1 MGGYADNLLYVD
13 LTTGR
18 IEVKPLDMAFAR
30 ENIGGLGFGTS
41 IFLDLIKDN
50 PLFDPLS
57 ADNPF
62 ILMTGPLTGCGMD
75 ATARWSVCS
84 KSPLTGYWGDANVG
98 GHFGAR
104 LKLAGYD
111 GIIIT
116 GAAQQPVYLYVND
129 QKVELRDASAYW
141 GQDVYEVT
149 DGLTRGLRD
158 QSPKPGQ
165 VLTIGPAGENLVR
178 FANLIN
184 KKGHAAGRTGL
195 GAVWGAKKLKA
206 IYVAGSGKVNIAQ
219 PQELKALRAELKEIY
234 TESIYISSIKSAGT
248 PAHLD
253 VGIIAGDIPIKNW
266 QMSDWEDIDELGPS
280 SIDEKIHAGDRT
292 CYACTV
298 ACKKNAEVKEGPFK
312 SPKGPGPEYETVA
325 AFGTMCLNAD
335 IESVAKANEIC
346 NRYGMDTI
354 SCGSTIAFAIDC
366 FENGLLT
373 SKETDG
379 LELRWGNS
387 AAIVAMAEKIGKN
400 EGFGAVLAQGS
411 AKAAQHIGKSAEQ
424 YLTTVKGLE
433 APMHDPRNAH
443 GFGLAYGISPR
454 GACHVA
460 SLVYEVEG
468 GAMYVPELPT
478 LADDLPEG
486 SQGRAQLNVACQ
498 DYGMFFS
505 HCAIFCNLGAAPLNA
520 TQAVAMLNHV
530 TGFDYTL
537 EELMQIGRRIW
548 YLKRG
553 LTNLFGARAKDDRL
567 PQRLMTPM
575 TEGPTEG
582 RVPDM
587 ELMLKEFYQLRG
599 LDEEGIP
606 QQRVL
611 KELGLETLAD
621 LLLSQKEEMYHKQR
635 GDGVY

>member
-1 MGGYADNLLYVD
+1 MNGYAGNLLYVD

-18 IEVKPLDMAFAR
+18 IQIKPLDMAFAR
-30 ENIGGLGFGTS
+30 ENIGGLGFGTR
-41 IFLDLIKDN
+41 IFLDLIKDK
-50 PLFDPLS
+50 PRFDTLS

-84 KSPLTGYWGDANVG
+84 KSPLTGYWGEANVG
-98 GHFGAR
+98 GHFGSR

-111 GIIIT
+111 GIVIT
-116 GAAQQPVYLYVND
+116 GAAKKPVYLSIND
-129 QKVELRDASAYW
+129 QRIELRDASAYW
-141 GQDVYEVT
+141 GKDVYAVT
-149 DGLTRGLRD
+149 DALTKDLRA
-158 QSPKPGQ
+158 QSSKPGQ
-165 VLTIGPAGENLVR
+165 VLTIGPAGENKVR

-195 GAVWGAKKLKA
+195 GAVWGSKKLKA
-206 IYVAGSGKVNIAQ
+206 IYVAGSGKLSIAH
-219 PQELKALRAELKEIY
+219 PEKLKALRSELNEIY
-234 TESIYISSIKSAGT
+234 AESIYISSIQSAGT

-266 QMSDWEDIDELGPS
+266 QMSDWEDVDGLGPA
-280 SIDEKIHAGDRT
+280 SIEEKIHAGSRT
-292 CYACTV
+292 CYACRV

-312 SPKGPGPEYETVA
+312 IEKGPGPEYETVA
-325 AFGTMCLNAD
+325 AFGTMCLNSD
-335 IESVAKANEIC
+335 IESVAKANAIC

-373 SKETDG
+373 TEETG
-379 LELRWGNS
+379 GIELRWGNS

-400 EGFGAVLAQGS
+400 EGFGALLAEGS
-411 AKAAQHIGKSAEQ
+411 AKAAARIGKGASR

-443 GFGLAYGISPR
+443 GYGLAYGISPR
-454 GACHVA
+454 GACHEA

-468 GAMYVPELPT
+468 GAMYVPELPE
-478 LADDLPEG
+478 LAEDLPEG
-486 SQGRAQLNVACQ
+486 SEGRAELNVACQ

-505 HCAIFCNLGAAPLNA
+505 NCAIFCNLGAAPLNA
-520 TQAVAMLNHV
+520 TQAVGMLNHV

-537 EELMQIGRRIW
+537 EEVLKIGRRIW

-567 PQRLMTPM
+567 PARLMTPM
-575 TEGPTEG
+575 SEGTTEGS
-582 RVPDM
+582 VPDM
-587 ELMLKEFYQLRG
+587 ELMLKAFYKLRG
-599 LDEEGIP
+599 LNEDGIP
-606 QQRVL
+606 REKVL
-611 KELGLETLAD
+611 RDQDLAALAD
-621 LLLSQKEEMYHKQR
+621 LIYA
-635 GDGVY
+635 

>member
-1 MGGYADNLLYVD
+1 MGGYAGNLLYVD
-13 LTTGR
+13 LTSGR
-18 IEVKPLDMAFAR
+18 VQVKPLDMAFAR
-30 ENIGGLGFGTS
+30 KNIGGLGFGTR
-41 IFLDLIKDN
+41 IFLDLIKSK
-50 PLFDPLS
+50 PRFDALS

-84 KSPLTGYWGDANVG
+84 KSPLTGFWGEANVG
-98 GHFGAR
+98 GYFGSR

-111 GIIIT
+111 GIVIT
-116 GAAQQPVYLYVND
+116 GAAQQPVYLYIND
-129 QKVELRDASAYW
+129 QQIELRDASAYW
-141 GQDVYEVT
+141 GKDVYAVT
-149 DGLTRGLRD
+149 DALTKDLRD
-158 QSPKPGQ
+158 QSSKPGQ
-165 VLTIGPAGENLVR
+165 VLTIGPAGEHRVR

-195 GAVWGAKKLKA
+195 GAVWGSKKLKA
-206 IYVAGSGKVNIAQ
+206 IYVAGSGKLDIAH
-219 PQELKALRAELKEIY
+219 PGKLKALRAQLNKIY
-234 TESIYISSIKSAGT
+234 AESIYISSIQSAGT

-253 VGIIAGDIPIKNW
+253 VGIISGDIPIKNW
-266 QMSDWEDIDELGPS
+266 QMSDWEDIDKLGPA
-280 SIDEKIHAGDRT
+280 SIEEKIHAGGRT

-298 ACKKNAEVKEGPFK
+298 ACKKNAQVKAGPYK
-312 SPKGPGPEYETVA
+312 IEKGPAPEYETVA

-335 IESVAKANEIC
+335 IESVAKANDIC

-354 SCGSTIAFAIDC
+354 SCGATIAFAIEC

-373 SKETDG
+373 TDETDG

-400 EGFGAVLAQGS
+400 EGFGAVLAEGS
-411 AKAAQHIGKSAEQ
+411 AQAAARIGKGASR

-454 GACHVA
+454 GACHEA
-460 SLVYEVEG
+460 SLVFEVEG
-468 GAMYVPELPT
+468 GAMYIPELPA
-478 LADDLPEG
+478 LADELPEG
-486 SQGRAQLNVACQ
+486 SEGRAELNVACQ

-537 EELMQIGRRIW
+537 EEVMKIGRRVW

-567 PQRLMTPM
+567 PARLMTPLN
-575 TEGPTEG
+575 EGPTQG
-582 RVPDM
+582 SVPDM
-587 ELMLKEFYQLRG
+587 ELMLKAFYKLRG
-599 LDEEGIP
+599 LNEEGIP
-606 QQRVL
+606 QEAILR
-611 KELGLETLAD
+611 ELGLDTLAN
-621 LLLSQKEEMYHKQR
+621 LIHSQI
-635 GDGVY
+635 DTTVP

>member
-1 MGGYADNLLYVD
+1 MGGYAGNLLYVD
-13 LTTGR
+13 LTIGR
-18 IEVKPLDMAFAR
+18 IAVKPLDMAFAR
-30 ENIGGLGFGTS
+30 ENIGGLGFAAR
-41 IFLDLIKDN
+41 IFLDLIKAK
-50 PLFDPLS
+50 PRFDALS

-111 GIIIT
+111 GIVIT
-116 GAAQQPVYLYVND
+116 GAAAQPVYLAIND
-129 QKVELRDASAYW
+129 QQVELRDASAYW
-141 GQDVYEVT
+141 GQDVYTVT
-149 DGLTRGLRD
+149 DALTQELRA

-165 VLTIGPAGENLVR
+165 VLAIGPAGENGVR

-206 IYVAGSGKVNIAQ
+206 IHVAGTGKVDIAH
-219 PQELKALRAELKEIY
+219 PGKLKALRSELKAIY
-234 TESIYISSIKSAGT
+234 AESIYISSIQSAGT

-266 QMSDWEDIDELGPS
+266 QMSDWEDFDELGPA
-280 SIDEKIHAGDRT
+280 SIEEKIHAGDRT

-312 SPKGPGPEYETVA
+312 IKKGPGPEYETIA

-354 SCGSTIAFAIDC
+354 SCGATIAFAIDC
-366 FENGLLT
+366 FENGLLST
-373 SKETDG
+373 EETG
-379 LELRWGNS
+379 GIELRWGNA

-400 EGFGAVLAQGS
+400 EGFGAVLAEGS
-411 AKAAQHIGKSAEQ
+411 AKAAESIGKGASR

-443 GFGLAYGISPR
+443 GFGLAYGVSPR
-454 GACHVA
+454 GACHEA
-460 SLVYEVEG
+460 SLVFEVEG
-468 GAMYVPELPT
+468 GAMYVPELPE

-486 SQGRAQLNVACQ
+486 SQGRAELNVACQ

-520 TQAVAMLNHV
+520 TQAVGMLNHV

-537 EELMQIGRRIW
+537 EEVMKIGRRLW

-567 PQRLMTPM
+567 PARLMTPLP
-575 TEGPTEG
+575 EGPTAG
-582 RVPDM
+582 SIPDM
-587 ELMLKEFYQLRG
+587 ELMLKAFYQLRG
-599 LDEEGIP
+599 LNEDGVPRET
-606 QQRVL
+606 VL
-611 KELGLETLAD
+611 REQNLAD
-621 LLLSQKEEMYHKQR
+621 LADLIYTR
-635 GDGVY
+635 TDTTVP

>member
-1 MGGYADNLLYVD
+1 MGGYAGNLIYVD

-18 IEVKPLDMAFAR
+18 IEVKPLDMGFAR
-30 ENIGGLGFGTS
+30 ENIGGLGFGAQ
-41 IFLDLIKDN
+41 IFLELIKDK
-50 PLFDPLS
+50 PHFDPLS

-75 ATARWSVCS
+75 ATARWTVCS

-111 GIIIT
+111 GIVIT
-116 GAAQQPVYLYVND
+116 GAAQQPVYLSIND
-129 QKVELRDASAYW
+129 QQVELRDASAYW
-141 GQDVYEVT
+141 GQDVYTVT
-149 DGLTRGLRD
+149 DALTKDLRAD
-158 QSPKPGQ
+158 SPKPGQ
-165 VLTIGPAGENLVR
+165 VLAIGPAGENGVR

-195 GAVWGAKKLKA
+195 GAVWGFKKLKA
-206 IYVAGSGKVNIAQ
+206 IHVAGTGKLRIAH
-219 PQELKALRAELKEIY
+219 PAKLKALRSELKAIY
-234 TESIYISSIKSAGT
+234 AESIYIGSIQSAGT

-253 VGIIAGDIPIKNW
+253 VGIITGDIPIKNW
-266 QMSDWEDIDELGPS
+266 QMSDWEDFDALGPA
-280 SIDEKIHAGDRT
+280 SIEEKIHAGGRT
-292 CYACTV
+292 CHACTV

-312 SPKGPGPEYETVA
+312 IEKGPGPEYETIA
-325 AFGTMCLNAD
+325 AFGAMCLNAD

-366 FENGLLT
+366 FENGLLSSEDT
-373 SKETDG
+373 G
-379 LELRWGNS
+379 GIELRWGNA
-387 AAIVAMAEKIGKN
+387 AAIVAMVEKIAKN
-400 EGFGAVLAQGS
+400 EGFGAILAEGS
-411 AKAAQHIGKSAEQ
+411 AKAAEIIGKGASR

-443 GFGLAYGISPR
+443 GFGLAYGVSPR
-454 GACHVA
+454 GACHEA
-460 SLVYEVEG
+460 SLVFEVEG
-468 GAMYVPELPT
+468 GAMYVPELPA
-478 LADDLPEG
+478 LADELPEG
-486 SQGRAQLNVACQ
+486 SEGRAELNVACQ

-530 TGFDYTL
+530 TGFNYTL
-537 EELMQIGRRIW
+537 EEVMKIGRRLW

-567 PQRLMTPM
+567 PARLMTPM
-575 TEGPTEG
+575 SEGPTEG
-582 RVPDM
+582 SIPDM
-587 ELMLKEFYQLRG
+587 ERMLKAFYKLRG
-599 LDEEGIP
+599 LNEDGLPRES
-606 QQRVL
+606 VL
-611 KELGLETLAD
+611 REQNLAD
-621 LLLSQKEEMYHKQR
+621 LADLIYT
-635 GDGVY
+635 

>member
-1 MGGYADNLLYVD
+1 MKGYAGSLLYVD
-13 LTTGR
+13 LTSGR
-18 IEVKPLDMAFAR
+18 IQVKPLDLEFAR
-30 ENIGGLGFGTS
+30 KNIGGLGFGTR
-41 IFLDLIKDN
+41 IFLDLIKDA
-50 PLFDPLS
+50 PPFDALS
-57 ADNPF
+57 AHNPF
-62 ILMTGPLTGCGMD
+62 VLMTGPLTGCGMD

-84 KSPLTGYWGDANVG
+84 KSPLTGFWGDANVG

-104 LKLAGYD
+104 LKMAGYD
-111 GIIIT
+111 GIVIT
-116 GAAQQPVYLYVND
+116 GAAEDPVYLFIND
-129 QKVELRDASAYW
+129 QQVELKDASPYW
-141 GQDVYEVT
+141 GKDVYTVT
-149 DGLTRGLRD
+149 DALTKGLRA

-165 VLTIGPAGENLVR
+165 VLTIGPAGENQVR

-195 GAVWGAKKLKA
+195 GAVWGSKKIKA
-206 IYVAGSGKVNIAQ
+206 IYVAGSGKVDIAH
-219 PQELKALRAELKEIY
+219 PEKLKALRSELKEIY
-234 TESIYISSIKSAGT
+234 AESIYISSIKSAGT

-253 VGIIAGDIPIKNW
+253 VGIITGDIPFKNW
-266 QMSDWEDIDELGPS
+266 QMSDWEKVDDLGPA
-280 SIDEKIHAGDRT
+280 SIEAKIHAGDRT

-298 ACKKNAEVKEGPFK
+298 ACKKNAEVKAGPFK
-312 SPKGPGPEYETVA
+312 TQKGPGPEYETVA

-373 SKETDG
+373 TQETDG
-379 LELRWGNS
+379 LELRWGNA
-387 AAIVAMAEKIGKN
+387 AAIVTLAEKIGKK
-400 EGFGAVLAQGS
+400 EGFGALLAEGS
-411 AKAAQHIGKSAEQ
+411 AKAAQRIGKGASRF
-424 YLTTVKGLE
+424 LTTVKGLE

-443 GFGLAYGISPR
+443 GFGLAYGVSPR
-454 GACHVA
+454 GACHEA
-460 SLVYEVEG
+460 SLVYEIEG
-468 GAMYVPELPT
+468 GAMYVPELPE

-486 SQGRAQLNVACQ
+486 SESRAKLNVACQ

-537 EELMQIGRRIW
+537 EEVMEIGRRVW

-567 PQRLMTPM
+567 PPRIMTPM

-582 RVPDM
+582 SVPDM
-587 ELMLKEFYQLRG
+587 ELMLTEFYKLRG
-599 LDEEGIP
+599 LNEEGIP
-606 QQRVL
+606 QEAVL
-611 KELGLETLAD
+611 RELGLETLAD
-621 LLLSQKEEMYHKQR
+621 LFYRKQ
-635 GDGVY
+635 GS

>member
-1 MGGYADNLLYVD
+1 MGGYAGNLLYVD
-13 LTTGR
+13 LTNGQVQ
-18 IEVKPLDMAFAR
+18 VKPLDMAFAR
-30 ENIGGLGFGTS
+30 ENIGGLGFGTR
-41 IFLDLIKDN
+41 IFLGLIKDK
-50 PLFDPLS
+50 PQFEALS

-98 GHFGAR
+98 GHFGSR

-111 GIIIT
+111 GIVIA
-116 GAAQQPVYLYVND
+116 GAAEKPVCLFIND
-129 QKVELRDASAYW
+129 QEVELRDASEYW
-141 GQDVYEVT
+141 GKDVYATT
-149 DGLTRGLRD
+149 DALTKDFRD

-165 VLTIGPAGENLVR
+165 VLTIGPAGEKQVR

-206 IYVAGSGKVNIAQ
+206 IYVAGSGRLDITQ
-219 PQELKALRAELKEIY
+219 PEKLKALRKELKEVY
-234 TESIYISSIKSAGT
+234 ADSIYISSIQSAGT

-253 VGIIAGDIPIKNW
+253 VGIISGDIPIKNW
-266 QMSDWEDIDELGPS
+266 QMSDWEDIAKLGPA
-280 SIDEKIHAGDRT
+280 SIEEKIHAGGRT

-298 ACKKNAEVKEGPFK
+298 ACKKNAQVKAGPYK
-312 SPKGPGPEYETVA
+312 IEKGPAPEYETVA

-335 IESVAKANEIC
+335 IESVAKANDIC

-354 SCGSTIAFAIDC
+354 SCGATIAFAIEC

-373 SKETDG
+373 TDETDG

-387 AAIVAMAEKIGKN
+387 AAIVAMAEKIGQN
-400 EGFGAVLAQGS
+400 EGFGAVLAEGS
-411 AKAAQHIGKSAEQ
+411 AKAAEHIGKGADQ

-454 GACHVA
+454 GACHEA
-460 SLVYEVEG
+460 SLVFEIEG
-468 GAMYVPELPT
+468 GAMYIPELPA
-478 LADDLPEG
+478 LADELPEG
-486 SQGRAQLNVACQ
+486 SQGRAELNVACQ

-537 EELMQIGRRIW
+537 EEVMKIGRRVW

-553 LTNLFGARAKDDRL
+553 LTNFFGARAKDDRL
-567 PQRLMTPM
+567 PARLMTPLN
-575 TEGPTEG
+575 EGPTQG
-582 RVPDM
+582 SVPDM
-587 ELMLKEFYQLRG
+587 ELMLKAFYKLRG
-599 LDEEGIP
+599 LKEDGLP
-606 QQRVL
+606 QEAVL
-611 KELGLETLAD
+611 RELGLAELAD
-621 LLLSQKEEMYHKQR
+621 LLYPEAEQTALSTKE
-635 GDGVY
+635 V

>member
-1 MGGYADNLLYVD
+1 MGGYAGNLLYVD
-13 LTTGR
+13 LTTGQ
-18 IEVKPLDMAFAR
+18 IQMKPLDMAFAR
-30 ENIGGLGFGTS
+30 QNIGGLGFGTS
-41 IFLDLIKDN
+41 IFLDLIKN
-50 PLFDPLS
+50 KPRFDALS

-84 KSPLTGYWGDANVG
+84 KSPLTGYWGDSNVG
-98 GHFGAR
+98 GHFGSR

-111 GIIIT
+111 GIVIT
-116 GAAQQPVYLYVND
+116 GAAEQPVYLFIND
-129 QKVELRDASAYW
+129 QEVALRDAFDLW
-141 GQDVYEVT
+141 GKDVYATT
-149 DGLTRGLRD
+149 DALTKGLRD
-158 QSPKPGQ
+158 QSSKPGQ
-165 VLTIGPAGENLVR
+165 VLTIGPAGENQVR

-206 IYVAGSGKVNIAQ
+206 IYVAGSGSIDIAHPEKLKV
-219 PQELKALRAELKEIY
+219 LRTELKEIY
-234 TESIYISSIKSAGT
+234 DESIYISSIRLAGT

-253 VGIIAGDIPIKNW
+253 VGIISGDIPIKNW
-266 QMSDWEDIDELGPS
+266 QMSDWEDFDKLAPA
-280 SIDEKIHAGDRT
+280 SIEKTIHAGGRT
-292 CYACTV
+292 CYGCTV
-298 ACKKNAEVKEGPFK
+298 ACKKNAQVKEGPYK
-312 SPKGPGPEYETVA
+312 TEKGAAPEYETVA

-335 IESVAKANEIC
+335 IESVAKANDIC

-354 SCGSTIAFAIDC
+354 SCGTTIAFAIDC

-373 SKETDG
+373 TQETDG

-387 AAIVAMAEKIGKN
+387 AAIVAMAEKIGEN
-400 EGFGAVLAQGS
+400 EGFGAILAKGS
-411 AKAAQHIGKSAEQ
+411 GKAAKHIGKGADQ

-443 GFGLAYGISPR
+443 GFGLAFGVSPR
-454 GACHVA
+454 GACHEA
-460 SLVYEVEG
+460 SLVFEVEG
-468 GAMYVPELPT
+468 GAMYVPELPE
-478 LADDLPEG
+478 LAEELPEG
-486 SQGRAQLNVACQ
+486 SERRARLNVACQ

-537 EELMQIGRRIW
+537 EEVMKIGRKVW

-567 PQRLMTPM
+567 PARLMTPM
-575 TEGPTEG
+575 REGPTQG
-582 RVPDM
+582 SVPDM
-587 ELMLKEFYQLRG
+587 DLMLNEFYQLRG
-599 LDEEGIP
+599 FREDGLP
-606 QQRVL
+606 QKAVL
-611 KELGLETLAD
+611 QELGLTSLAD
-621 LLLSQKEEMYHKQR
+621 LLFPNK
-635 GDGVY
+635 

>member
-1 MGGYADNLLYVD
+1 MKGYAGSLLYVD
-13 LTTGR
+13 LTSGR
-18 IEVKPLDMAFAR
+18 IQVKPLDLEFAR
-30 ENIGGLGFGTS
+30 KNIGGLGFGTR
-41 IFLDLIKDN
+41 IFLDLIKDA
-50 PLFDPLS
+50 PPFDALS
-57 ADNPF
+57 AHNPF
-62 ILMTGPLTGCGMD
+62 VLMTGPLTGCGMD

-84 KSPLTGYWGDANVG
+84 KSPLTGFWGDANVG

-104 LKLAGYD
+104 LKMAGYD
-111 GIIIT
+111 GIVIT
-116 GAAQQPVYLYVND
+116 GAAEDPVYLFIND
-129 QKVELRDASAYW
+129 QQVELKDASPYW
-141 GQDVYEVT
+141 GKDVYTVT
-149 DGLTRGLRD
+149 DALTKGLRA

-165 VLTIGPAGENLVR
+165 VLTIGPAGENQVR

-195 GAVWGAKKLKA
+195 GAVWGSKKIKA
-206 IYVAGSGKVNIAQ
+206 IYVAGSGKVDIAH
-219 PQELKALRAELKEIY
+219 PEKLKALRSELKEIY
-234 TESIYISSIKSAGT
+234 AESIYISSIKSAGT

-253 VGIIAGDIPIKNW
+253 VGIITGDIPFKNW
-266 QMSDWEDIDELGPS
+266 QMSDWEKVDDLGPA
-280 SIDEKIHAGDRT
+280 SIEAKIHAGDRT

-298 ACKKNAEVKEGPFK
+298 ACKKNAEVKAGPFK
-312 SPKGPGPEYETVA
+312 TQKGPGPEYETVA

-373 SKETDG
+373 TQETDG
-379 LELRWGNS
+379 LELRWGNA
-387 AAIVAMAEKIGKN
+387 AAIVTLAEKIGKK
-400 EGFGAVLAQGS
+400 EGFGALLAEGS
-411 AKAAQHIGKSAEQ
+411 AKAAQRIGKGASRF
-424 YLTTVKGLE
+424 LTTVKGLE

-443 GFGLAYGISPR
+443 GFGLAYGVSPR
-454 GACHVA
+454 GACHEA
-460 SLVYEVEG
+460 SLVYEIEG
-468 GAMYVPELPT
+468 GAMYVPELPE

-486 SQGRAQLNVACQ
+486 SESRAKLNVACQ

-537 EELMQIGRRIW
+537 EEVMEIGRRVW

-553 LTNLFGARAKDDRL
+553 LTNIFGARAKDDRL
-567 PQRLMTPM
+567 PPRIMTPM

-582 RVPDM
+582 SVPDM
-587 ELMLKEFYQLRG
+587 ELMLKEFYKLRG
-599 LDEEGIP
+599 LNEEGIP
-606 QQRVL
+606 QEAVL
-611 KELGLETLAD
+611 RELGLETLAD
-621 LLLSQKEEMYHKQR
+621 LFYRKHGS
-635 GDGVY
+635 

>member
-1 MGGYADNLLYVD
+1 MSGYAGNLLYVD
-13 LTTGR
+13 LTIGR
-18 IEVKPLDMAFAR
+18 IEVKPLDMGFAR
-30 ENIGGLGFGTS
+30 ENIGGLGFGARV
-41 IFLDLIKDN
+41 FLELIKDK
-50 PLFDPLS
+50 PRFDALS

-111 GIIIT
+111 GIVIT
-116 GAAQQPVYLYVND
+116 GAAEQPVYLSIND
-129 QKVELRDASAYW
+129 QQVELRDAAAYW
-141 GQDVYEVT
+141 GQDVYTVT
-149 DGLTRGLRD
+149 DALTRELRA

-165 VLTIGPAGENLVR
+165 VLAIGPAGENGVR

-184 KKGHAAGRTGL
+184 KKGHAAGRTGM
-195 GAVWGAKKLKA
+195 GAVWGSKKLKA
-206 IYVAGSGKVNIAQ
+206 IHVAGTGKLDIAH
-219 PQELKALRAELKEIY
+219 PGKLKALRAELKKVY
-234 TESIYISSIKSAGT
+234 AESIYISSIQSAGT

-266 QMSDWEDIDELGPS
+266 QMSDWEDFDALGPA
-280 SIDEKIHAGDRT
+280 SIEEKIHAGDRT

-312 SPKGPGPEYETVA
+312 VKKGPGPEYETIA

-354 SCGSTIAFAIDC
+354 SCGATIAFAIDC

-373 SKETDG
+373 RKETDG
-379 LELRWGNS
+379 LELRWGNA
-387 AAIVAMAEKIGKN
+387 AAIVAMTEKIGKN
-400 EGFGAVLAQGS
+400 EGFGAILAEGS
-411 AKAAQHIGKSAEQ
+411 AKAAEAIGKGASQ

-443 GFGLAYGISPR
+443 GFGLAYGVSPR
-454 GACHVA
+454 GACHEA
-460 SLVYEVEG
+460 SLVFEVEG
-468 GAMYVPELPT
+468 GAMYVPELPE

-486 SQGRAQLNVACQ
+486 SEGRAELNVACQ

-520 TQAVAMLNHV
+520 TQAVGMLNHV

-537 EELMQIGRRIW
+537 EEVLQIGRRLW

-567 PQRLMTPM
+567 PARLMTPLS
-575 TEGPTEG
+575 EGPTEG
-582 RVPDM
+582 SIPDM
-587 ELMLKEFYQLRG
+587 ELMLKEFYKLRG
-599 LDEEGIP
+599 LSEDGIP
-606 QQRVL
+606 RETVL
-611 KELGLETLAD
+611 REQNLADLAD
-621 LLLSQKEEMYHKQR
+621 LLYTR
-635 GDGVY
+635 TDTTAP

>member
-1 MGGYADNLLYVD
+1 MGGYAGNLLYVD
-13 LTTGR
+13 LTSGR
-18 IEVKPLDMAFAR
+18 VQVKPLDMAFAR
-30 ENIGGLGFGTS
+30 KNIGGLGFGTR
-41 IFLDLIKDN
+41 IFLDLIKSK
-50 PLFDPLS
+50 PRFDALS

-84 KSPLTGYWGDANVG
+84 KSPLTGFWGEANVG
-98 GHFGAR
+98 GYFGSR

-111 GIIIT
+111 GIVIT
-116 GAAQQPVYLYVND
+116 GAAQQPVYLYIND
-129 QKVELRDASAYW
+129 QQIELRDASAYW
-141 GQDVYEVT
+141 GKDVYFVT
-149 DGLTRGLRD
+149 DALTKDLRD
-158 QSPKPGQ
+158 QSSKPGQ
-165 VLTIGPAGENLVR
+165 VLTIGPAGENRVR

-195 GAVWGAKKLKA
+195 GAVWGSKKLKA
-206 IYVAGSGKVNIAQ
+206 IYVAGSGKLDIAH
-219 PQELKALRAELKEIY
+219 PGKLKALRAELNKIY
-234 TESIYISSIKSAGT
+234 AESIYISSIQSAGT

-253 VGIIAGDIPIKNW
+253 VGIISGDIPIKNW
-266 QMSDWEDIDELGPS
+266 QMSDWEDIDKLGPA
-280 SIDEKIHAGDRT
+280 SIEEKIHAGGRT

-298 ACKKNAEVKEGPFK
+298 ACKKNAQVKAGPYK
-312 SPKGPGPEYETVA
+312 IEKGPAPEYETVA

-335 IESVAKANEIC
+335 IESVAKANDIC

-354 SCGSTIAFAIDC
+354 SCGATIAFAIEC

-373 SKETDG
+373 TDETDG

-400 EGFGAVLAQGS
+400 EGFGAVLAEGS
-411 AKAAQHIGKSAEQ
+411 AQAAARIGKGASR

-454 GACHVA
+454 GACHEA
-460 SLVYEVEG
+460 SLVFEVEG
-468 GAMYVPELPT
+468 GAMYIPELPA
-478 LADDLPEG
+478 LADELPEG
-486 SQGRAQLNVACQ
+486 SEGRAELNVACQ

-537 EELMQIGRRIW
+537 EDVMKIGRRVW

-567 PQRLMTPM
+567 PARLMTPLN
-575 TEGPTEG
+575 EGPTQG
-582 RVPDM
+582 SVPDM
-587 ELMLKEFYQLRG
+587 ELMLKAFYKLRG
-599 LDEEGIP
+599 LNEEGIP
-606 QQRVL
+606 QEAILR
-611 KELGLETLAD
+611 ELGLDTLAN
-621 LLLSQKEEMYHKQR
+621 LIHSQI
-635 GDGVY
+635 DTTVP

>member
-1 MGGYADNLLYVD
+1 MGGYAGNLLYVD
-13 LTTGR
+13 LTSGR
-18 IEVKPLDMAFAR
+18 ITVKPLDMTFAR
-30 ENIGGLGFGTS
+30 ENIGGLGFGTR
-41 IFLDLIKDN
+41 IFLDLIKEK
-50 PLFDPLS
+50 PHFDALS

-111 GIIIT
+111 GIIIA
-116 GAAQQPVYLYVND
+116 GAARQPVYLYVND
-129 QKVELRDASAYW
+129 RQVELRDASAYW
-141 GQDVYEVT
+141 GRDVYEVT
-149 DGLTRGLRD
+149 DALTKGLRD
-158 QSPKPGQ
+158 QSSKAGQ
-165 VLTIGPAGENLVR
+165 VLTIGPAGENRVR

-195 GAVWGAKKLKA
+195 GAVWGAKQLKA
-206 IYVAGSGKVNIAQ
+206 IYVAGSGKLNIAH
-219 PQELKALRAELKEIY
+219 PGKLKALRAELKELY
-234 TESIYISSIKSAGT
+234 AESIYISSIKSAGT

-266 QMSDWEDIDELGPS
+266 QMSDWDDIDELGPAA
-280 SIDEKIHAGDRT
+280 IEEKIHAGDRT
-292 CYACTV
+292 CHACTV
-298 ACKKNAEVKEGPFK
+298 ACKKNAEVKAGPFK

-366 FENGLLT
+366 FEHGLLT
-373 SKETDG
+373 IKETDG
-379 LELRWGNS
+379 LELRWGN
-387 AAIVAMAEKIGKN
+387 ATAIVAMAEKIGKN

-411 AKAAQHIGKSAEQ
+411 AKAAAQIGKGAEQ

-443 GFGLAYGISPR
+443 GYGLAYGISPR

-468 GAMYVPELPT
+468 GAMYLPEVPS

-486 SQGRAQLNVACQ
+486 SRGRARLNVACQ

-520 TQAVAMLNHV
+520 TQALAMLNHV

-537 EELMQIGRRIW
+537 EEVLQIGRKVW

-567 PQRLMTPM
+567 PRRLMTPL
-575 TEGPTEG
+575 TEGPTQG
-582 RVPDM
+582 SVPDM

-599 LDEEGIP
+599 LNADGIP
-606 QQRVL
+606 QPAVL
-611 KELGLETLAD
+611 KELGLETLAG
-621 LLLSQKEEMYHKQR
+621 LLEAR
-635 GDGVY
+635 TA